1 MKMIDNKLTSF
12 HMSDNPAAYEVQRGN
27 HFIFTVSGFDAQ
39 MLLAGVYESAAEE
52 GDYISEVADK
62 IELSVDK
69 ASIPMISVE
78 EIEIKRGNS
87 KTYLAGTPSYEEGK
101 FDVHDYIG
109 LATLEALM
117 AWQRLVYD
125 VTTDTIGRAKDYKK
139 QAELKEYTPDGE
151 LVRSWTLKGCWI
163 KSLSEDDLDMG
174 AGNEGKKISATF
186 RYDRA
191 IPKRSFEIMSGK
203 AEI

>member
-39 MLLAGVYESAAEE
+39 MLLAGVYESAAQEN
-52 GDYISEVADK
+52 DYITEVADK

-69 ASIPMISVE
+69 TSIPMISVE

-87 KTYLAGTPSYEEGK
+87 RTYLAGTPSYEEGK
-101 FDVHDYIG
+101 FDVNDYIG

-125 VTTDTIGRAKDYKK
+125 VTTDTIGRAKDCDIVL
-139 QAELKEYTPDGE
+139 EH
-151 LVRSWTLKGCWI
+151 VS
-163 KSLSEDDLDMG
+163 
-174 AGNEGKKISATF
+174 ISAKHARITSDGNG
-186 RYDRA
+186 YY
-191 IPKRSFEIMSGK
+191 ISSFDGNFVVMYTNNFINK
-203 AEI
+203 NRFL